1 MKNTGKTNNGHDFK
15 GLTVDISQKGDNA
28 VNLDKA
34 LKKLK
39 RMIKNDNL
47 MLTLYEK
54 SYFTKPSEK
63 RRTERARAKARA
75 RSQTRRMNR
84 ENML

>member
-1 MKNTGKTNNGHDFK
+1 MRTGTTGKDFK
-15 GLTVDISQKGDNA
+15 GLEVDISQKGDPA

-47 MLTLYEK
+47 FLTLYEK
-54 SYFTKPSEK
+54 SHYTKPSAK
-63 RRTERARAKARA
+63 RRDERARAKARA
-75 RSQTRRMNR
+75 RSTTKRNNR
-84 ENML
+84 DN